1 MNKRITCFVA
11 YHGEQQTLK
20 TINELFRSDLTE
32 NIFILSEE
40 EDPTFNMPERCSW
53 ITTETIDGTD
63 AYRQI
68 AGHCLTPYTL
78 LYMSSHQLKLGFM
91 ALERMT
97 DYLEDA
103 ACGMAYADRWEYKQ
117 GKLTQHP
124 VIDYQE
130 GSVRDDFDFGSLM
143 MFRTAALKDAVED
156 ISAQQNYAYSALY
169 AVRLAL
175 SRRSKITHIREL
187 LYTESEDDTR
197 QSGQKQFDY
206 VDPRNRSVQIERE
219 LVFTHHLQKT
229 GCWLPPIIRKIQLG
243 REQFEYE
250 ASVIIPVKNRVRTI
264 EDAIKSVLAQQ
275 ASFPFNVIIIDNHS
289 DDGTTEVID
298 SFKDDQRI
306 IHIVPEREDLGI
318 GGCWNLGIR
327 HPQCGRFA
335 VQLDSDD
342 LYSGPSTLQTI
353 VDKFYEEGCAM
364 VIGSYRMTNFN
375 LETLPP
381 GIIDH
386 KEWTPD
392 NGHNNALRINGLGA
406 PRAFFT
412 PLLRQIG
419 VPNTSYGEDYALGLA
434 FSREYRIGRIYDV
447 LYLCR
452 RWEGNSDA
460 ALSIDKINKNNAYKD
475 SLRTLELRRRKAML
489 SNETAGDMFLSQ
501 QLANWELAANNHN
514 ALCGIQT
521 KWLTI
526 GMTTLTVQFNPQRA
540 VSTCAKVDAAS
551 IAKRPCF
558 LCMDN
563 KPAEQESIKI
573 LLDETFCL
581 RINPYPIL
589 PGHITIS
596 SLNHSPQTL
605 SGKTSRQLPKRLL
618 LWLET
623 NFKKG
628 YTVFYNGAASGA
640 SAPDHFHFQA
650 VMACDVPFINQWD
663 SLMATARLESSL
675 NLGTSSCS
683 VYEITAYPCLIHAF
697 ITEGQDKIF
706 SQMEEDY
713 LSKLPLIDGESE
725 PRFNMFTWRDN
736 MGRIVT
742 AYFPRKRHRPSC
754 YGDTLADEYL
764 ISPGALDMG
773 GVIVTPRKEDFLKLN
788 ESDLIGIFNDVST
801 SK

>member
-1 MNKRITCFVA
+1 MNKRSTCFVA

-20 TINELFRSDLTE
+20 TINELFSSELTE

-40 EDPTFNMPERCSW
+40 EDPTFDLPERCSW
-53 ITTETIDGTD
+53 IIADTINGTK
-63 AYRQI
+63 AYKKI
-68 AGHCLTPYTL
+68 AELSGSPYTL

-97 DYLEDA
+97 DYLQD
-103 ACGMAYADRWEYKQ
+103 CSSGMVYADRLEYKQ
-117 GKLTQHP
+117 GKLTPHP

-130 GSVRDDFDFGSLM
+130 GSVRDDFDFGSLV
-143 MFRTAALKDAVED
+143 MFRTTAFKEAVEE
-156 ISAQQNYAYSALY
+156 ISSDPELEWSALY

-175 SRRSKITHIREL
+175 SRHSRITHIREL
-187 LYTESEDDTR
+187 LYTEAEDDTR
-197 QSGQKQFDY
+197 LSGQKQFDY
-206 VDPRNRSVQIERE
+206 VDPRNRDVQLERE
-219 LVFTHHLQKT
+219 LVFTRHLQKV
-229 GCWLPPIIRKIQLG
+229 GCCLPPTIRKIDLSK
-243 REQFEYE
+243 ETFEYE

-264 EDAIKSVLAQQ
+264 EDAIKSVLTQQ
-275 ASFPFNVIIIDNHS
+275 TSFAFNVIIIDNHS
-289 DDGTTEVID
+289 DDGTTEAID
-298 SFKDDQRI
+298 SFKDDERI
-306 IHIVPEREDLGI
+306 IHVVPEREDLGI

-327 HPQCGRFA
+327 HPKCGRFA

-342 LYSGPSTLQTI
+342 LYSGPSTLQRV

-364 VIGSYRMTNFN
+364 VIGTYRMTNFN

-381 GIIDH
+381 GVIDH

-434 FSREYRIGRIYDV
+434 FSREYKIGRIYDV
-447 LYLCR
+447 IYLCR

-460 ALSIDKINKNNAYKD
+460 ALSIDKINKNNEYKD
-475 SLRTLELRRRKAML
+475 SLRTLELRRRKEFVSSGA
-489 SNETAGDMFLSQ
+489 AGDMFFRE
-501 QLANWELAANNHN
+501 QLANWELAAKNHN
-514 ALCGIQT
+514 ALSGIQT
-521 KWLTI
+521 KWLTL
-526 GMTTLTVQFNPQRA
+526 GSTTLTVQFNPERA
-540 VSTCAKVDAAS
+540 VSTCAKVDAVS

-558 LCMDN
+558 LCMDK

-596 SLNHSPQTL
+596 SLEHSPQTL
-605 SGKTSRQLPKRLL
+605 AGKTGRQLAKRLL
-618 LWLET
+618 VWLET

-650 VMACDVPFINQWD
+650 VIANDVPFINQWD
-663 SLMATARLESSL
+663 NLMATARLESSL
-675 NLGTSSCS
+675 NLDGSSCS
-683 VYEITAYPCLIHAF
+683 VYEITGYPCLIHAF
-697 ITEGQDKIF
+697 VTEGQNIIF

-713 LSKLPLIDGESE
+713 LSKLPLIGDEAE
-725 PRFNMFTWRDN
+725 PRFNMFTWRDKA
-736 MGRIVT
+736 GRIVT

-754 YGDTLADEYL
+754 YGNTLSDEYL

-773 GVIVTPRKEDFLKLN
+773 GVIVTPRKEDFDKLN
-788 ESDLIGIFNDVST
+788 ESDLTGIFNDVSN